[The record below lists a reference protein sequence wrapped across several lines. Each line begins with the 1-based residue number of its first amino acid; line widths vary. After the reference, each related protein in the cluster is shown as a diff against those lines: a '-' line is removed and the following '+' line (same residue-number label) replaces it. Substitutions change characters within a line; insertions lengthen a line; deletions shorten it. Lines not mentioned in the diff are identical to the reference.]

1 MKLTQAFILS
11 AFMSLSMAAAAQG
24 TQKNVLFIG
33 NSYTDVNNLP
43 SIVQHIAE
51 DMGDQ
56 MTYQSNTP
64 GGCTFAQHCTNN
76 SMTFIQQGGWD
87 VVVLQEQSQ
96 LPSFPPNQVSSEC
109 FPYAARLVDSVYAHG
124 DCTEPMFYMTWGRK
138 DGDQHNAPYYPPL
151 ATYEG
156 MDSLLYHRYIYM
168 AEAND
173 ASVCP
178 VGRVWRMLREN
189 HAEIELYSG
198 DGSHPSEAGSYAAA
212 VAFYTMI
219 YQRSPEE
226 IRYTYTL
233 DEATSETIKRV
244 VKAVVY
250 DSLNRW
256 KRPLPNAGFT
266 YQENSNHIVFSNLS
280 EEADSYLWE
289 FGDGASSTE
298 TNPTHSY
305 TETGN
310 YTVKLIATRHCMSD
324 TTTNQITV
332 THSGEDVGIETTDN
346 PHPDISYTE
355 THVTVS
361 GNYPFEILD
370 IGGRTLAQG
379 RDTIHIGDLPKGLYI
394 VRIYAQDIPITVKIT
409 K

>member
-1 MKLTQAFILS
+1 MFS
-11 AFMSLSMAAAAQG
+11 AAMSITMITMAQG

-43 SIVQHIAE
+43 SIVQQIAE

-64 GGCTFAQHCTNN
+64 GGCTFSQHCTNN
-76 SMTFIQQGGWD
+76 SMSLIQQGGWD

-124 DCTEPMFYMTWGRK
+124 DCSEPMFYMTWGRK
-138 DGDQHNAPYYPPL
+138 NGDQNNAQYYPPL

-168 AEAND
+168 AEEND

-178 VGRVWRMLREN
+178 VGRVWRVLREN
-189 HAEIELYSG
+189 HREIELYSG

-219 YQRSPEE
+219 YQRSPEG

-233 DEATSETIKRV
+233 DENTSETIKRV
-244 VKAVVY
+244 VKSVVF
-250 DSLNRW
+250 DSLSRW
-256 KRPLPNAGFT
+256 KRALPNAEFT
-266 YQENSNHIVFSNLS
+266 YNETATNIAFSNTS
-280 EEADSYLWE
+280 EDAESYLWE
-289 FGDGASSTE
+289 FGDGETST
-298 TNPTHSY
+298 TANPTHNY
-305 TETGN
+305 EEPGT
-310 YTVKLIATRHCMSD
+310 YTVRLIATRHCMSD

-332 THSGEDVGIETTDN
+332 THAGGDVGIETADN
-346 PHPDISYTE
+346 SQPHIAYTE
-355 THVTVS
+355 TYVKVS
-361 GNYPFEILD
+361 GNHPFEILD
-370 IGGRTLAQG
+370 IGGRILTQG
-379 RDTIHIGDLPKGLYI
+379 RDMVHIGDLPKGLYF
-394 VRIYAQDIPITVKIT
+394 VRIYAQESPITVKII